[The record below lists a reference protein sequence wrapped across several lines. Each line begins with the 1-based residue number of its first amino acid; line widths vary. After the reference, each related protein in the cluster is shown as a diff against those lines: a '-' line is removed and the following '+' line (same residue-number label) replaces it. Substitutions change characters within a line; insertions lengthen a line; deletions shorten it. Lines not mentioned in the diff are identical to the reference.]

1 MGSVDLLFE
10 PELSFFLITK
20 YQNCWFPYEYSGTPS
35 IKHLLES
42 LGVPHTEIGSV
53 TVDARLAGL
62 NEQVEHLTRVRIFP
76 ACEDALLINNDPDH
90 RREPRFILDNHLG
103 KLARY
108 LRMLGFDALYQN
120 DLDDECLAIRSA
132 EQNRILL
139 TRDRRLL
146 MRKIVTQGYCLRSLD
161 TEVQIIE
168 VVRRYLL
175 INSMQFLTRCL
186 LCNERLCTV
195 EKQAV
200 IDRLEPMTKLYYDQF
215 KICPNCDRIY
225 WKGSHYERMMQSIS
239 SWAGLDA
246 SPDQIMNQ
254 EDGEG

>member
-10 PELSFFLITK
+10 PELSIFLITK
-20 YQNCWFPYEYSGTPS
+20 YQNCWFPYAYSGTPS

-53 TVDARLAGL
+53 TVDLRLAGL
-62 NEQVEHLTRVRIFP
+62 DEQVKHLTRIRIYP
-76 ACEDALLINNDPDH
+76 AREDARLQNNDPD
-90 RREPRFILDNHLG
+90 RCREPRFILDDHLG

-120 DLDDECLAIRSA
+120 DLDDECLAILSA

-161 TEVQIIE
+161 PEVQIIE
-168 VVRRYLL
+168 VMKRYSLL
-175 INSMQFLTRCL
+175 ISTQFLTRCL
-186 LCNERLCTV
+186 VCNERLCSV
-195 EKQAV
+195 EKQAI
-200 IDRLEPMTKLYYDQF
+200 IDRLEPMTRLYYDHF

-225 WKGSHYERMMQSIS
+225 WKGSHYERIMQSIS
-239 SWAGLDA
+239 SWAEPDA
-246 SPDQIMNQ
+246 SPEYIMKY

>member
-1 MGSVDLLFE
+1 
-10 PELSFFLITK
+10 
-20 YQNCWFPYEYSGTPS
+20 
-35 IKHLLES
+35 
-42 LGVPHTEIGSV
+42 
-53 TVDARLAGL
+53 
-62 NEQVEHLTRVRIFP
+62 
-76 ACEDALLINNDPDH
+76 
-90 RREPRFILDNHLG
+90 
-103 KLARY
+103 
-108 LRMLGFDALYQN
+108 
-120 DLDDECLAIRSA
+120 
-132 EQNRILL
+132 
-139 TRDRRLL
+139 